1 MGSSWGWGRGAAA
14 PSPGPAQE
22 CAAAAGCLLSAGRLE
37 GGEEQGWRCGTLF
50 GEGIRS
56 SFPSTSA
63 ANLPRWD
70 WGPGGGGLILGAPL
84 EHPAGLS
91 GGSPSPIGAAP
102 WDPPGCWWGAG
113 VPAAGG
119 WSPGMLQDAGQG
131 MVTPSGHPNTWRGG
145 DNRRLACATRFSSSC
160 SKHEIPGLWRTAH
173 PGPPPTQ
180 DPHVE
185 QHQGGCWEHP
195 WEGAAWGRAAGCPL
209 CTGAAGPGGGSP
221 ALATALHAHLVGGT
235 GGGPILLQHPRV
247 TPSAG
252 GEGCSIPGWPWGW
265 QGSSSVG

>member
-173 PGPPPTQ
+173 PGPPRRAAPRRVLGASLGGGSVGQ
-180 DPHVE
+180 SRWVPPLH
-185 QHQGGCWEHP
+185 GGC
-195 WEGAAWGRAAGCPL
+195 RARRGGPQLWPPL
-209 CTGAAGPGGGSP
+209 CTPTLWVARGGVP
-221 ALATALHAHLVGGT
+221 
-235 GGGPILLQHPRV
+235 
-247 TPSAG
+247 
-252 GEGCSIPGWPWGW
+252 
-265 QGSSSVG
+265 SSSSTHG